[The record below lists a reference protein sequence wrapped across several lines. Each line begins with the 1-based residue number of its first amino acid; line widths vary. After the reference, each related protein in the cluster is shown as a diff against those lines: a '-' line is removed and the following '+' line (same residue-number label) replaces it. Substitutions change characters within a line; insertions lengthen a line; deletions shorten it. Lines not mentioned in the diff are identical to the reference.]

1 MRSYHLPALLL
12 SATAHLG
19 AGFVVA
25 ASTGL
30 QGGATPA
37 GAASSKAV
45 LISLKT
51 ADQATV
57 KPRSPVATSELPAR
71 LQEQAMEAH
80 AAPLQPPASTPAV
93 AIQAPPQPHY
103 FRVSELTEKPH
114 VVQDIASNLVLVTPD
129 IPSQAA
135 VLRLFINDE
144 GSIDKVEI
152 EESRLPAQAQRRIV
166 DAFSGIRFQPGKIG
180 RLSVRSQLRIQ
191 ISLQDALAS

>member
-1 MRSYHLPALLL
+1 MRSFHLPGLLL

-30 QGGATPA
+30 QGGAAPA
-37 GAASSKAV
+37 GAASSKPV
-45 LISLKT
+45 SITLKT
-51 ADQATV
+51 ADKAAE
-57 KPRSPVATSELPAR
+57 KSRSPVAKSEAPEKAPVQALEEHTALP
-71 LQEQAMEAH
+71 QS
-80 AAPLQPPASTPAV
+80 AAPTPV
-93 AIQAPPQPHY
+93 LAIQAPPEPHY

-114 VVQDIASNLVLVTPD
+114 VVQDIASNLMLVTPD
-129 IPSQAA
+129 IPAQAA

-144 GSIDKVEI
+144 GGIDKVVI
-152 EESRLPAQAQRRIV
+152 EESSLPAHAQRRIL

-191 ISLQDALAS
+191 ITLQDAVTS